1 MSLKNLENINYVNKW
16 KKGKAKHTIKTIQ
29 SSPQKVYKM
38 SQQAD
43 QGRSPVQT
51 ERSAGK
57 QTVLSVTWVDR
68 TLAIV
73 STRWFTF
80 EDNKLR
86 ALQLESQ
93 IFSKCTRI
101 RYLH

>member
-1 MSLKNLENINYVNKW
+1 MSINGKREKPSTQLKLFNLP
-16 KKGKAKHTIKTIQ
+16 H
-29 SSPQKVYKM
+29 KVYKM

-51 ERSAGK
+51 ERRGGK
-57 QTVLSVTWVDR
+57 QTVLRVPWVDR